1 MAKIRKAFFLVII
14 SAISVAF
21 LLAQELPQ
29 EHHEVVV
36 RLKLLDVIVT
46 DAGGNFILDL
56 SRNDFQLFEDGQL
69 RPIESVE
76 LVTLKSKE
84 EILAK
89 YPGEAAQ
96 EELKAR
102 KRIYVLFDWLNTDP
116 ITLRRARDELS
127 RLMLNLVEEGFE
139 LKLLA
144 LYPEK
149 GLEELCDF
157 SSDRELISQIISAL
171 EGNLTPIFLS
181 AERDSSPD
189 QTSDFSLRLQWQ
201 DLLQKSLSGFLQL
214 IPMIKE
220 APGRKTV
227 LLISSGLTEK
237 ESLPYLDLGR
247 AGGSLITQID
257 RVKIFDPFDLTKNS
271 TYPEFLEELVHL
283 ANSNLITF
291 YGLQLGQVE
300 EVESNLA
307 LSYLSKKTG
316 GAYFRGAEAFSIGEK
331 VIKRDNIR
339 YYEIAYVPASRE
351 EDGKFHR
358 VEVKCTREGARVH
371 FRDGYVEYKEQE
383 LTNRRLASAFLAPDF
398 YQDIDF
404 EVSIE
409 ARPQGQNN
417 VIFHGNL
424 YLPLDQFLWQ
434 LDTSKKVTFFIGI
447 KEMNQQKVHFGQEEI
462 DLTEDLQQGKKYL
475 IYEFTTTKIK
485 LKPGRYGVV
494 ITVTWKGEKTGSK
507 HLWTKIGTP

>member
-1 MAKIRKAFFLVII
+1 MAGIKRAFFLAII
-14 SAISVAF
+14 SVMSAAVLS
-21 LLAQELPQ
+21 AQELPP

-46 DAGGNFILDL
+46 NAGGNLILDL
-56 SRNDFQLFEDGQL
+56 SRNDFQVFEDGQL

-102 KRIYVLFDWLNTDP
+102 KRIYVLFDCLNTDS

-127 RLMLNLVEEGFE
+127 RLMMNLVEEGFE
-139 LKLLA
+139 LKLLV
-144 LYPEK
+144 LHPEK

-181 AERDSSPD
+181 AEKAAKPE
-189 QTSDFSLRLQWQ
+189 QAPDFSLRLQWQ

-227 LLISSGLTEK
+227 LLISSGLPEK

-307 LSYLSKKTG
+307 LSYL
-316 GAYFRGAEAFSIGEK
+316 
-331 VIKRDNIR
+331 
-339 YYEIAYVPASRE
+339 
-351 EDGKFHR
+351 
-358 VEVKCTREGARVH
+358 
-371 FRDGYVEYKEQE
+371 
-383 LTNRRLASAFLAPDF
+383 
-398 YQDIDF
+398 
-404 EVSIE
+404 
-409 ARPQGQNN
+409 
-417 VIFHGNL
+417 
-424 YLPLDQFLWQ
+424 
-434 LDTSKKVTFFIGI
+434 
-447 KEMNQQKVHFGQEEI
+447 
-462 DLTEDLQQGKKYL
+462 
-475 IYEFTTTKIK
+475 
-485 LKPGRYGVV
+485 
-494 ITVTWKGEKTGSK
+494 
-507 HLWTKIGTP
+507 